1 MKDPLSNP
9 LLGNPSGE
17 PDGVTVAGEVSE
29 ADARWLVHKLI
40 ELRRIAAP
48 DLRRFAVRVI
58 RDPEM
63 CAMHLQ
69 HMNDP
74 TTTDVLTFPDEDGA
88 DIAVCVD
95 EACRRAEEMG
105 HEVRRELLLYALH
118 GMLHCVG
125 FDDTVQED
133 HDRMHAEEDRLL
145 GLVGV
150 KSTFSRMGGTEGA
163 GG

>member
-1 MKDPLSNP
+1 MQDPLSNP
-9 LLGNPSGE
+9 LLGNSSGE
-17 PDGVTVAGEVSE
+17 PDGVTVVGEVTE
-29 ADARWLVHKLI
+29 ADARWLAEKLI

-48 DLRRFAVRVI
+48 DLRRLSVRVI
-58 RDPEM
+58 RDPAM
-63 CAMHLQ
+63 CAMHLR

-74 TTTDVLTFPDEDGA
+74 TTTDVLTFADKNGA
-88 DIAVCVD
+88 DVAICLD
-95 EACRRAEEMG
+95 EACRRAGEMG
-105 HEVRRELLLYALH
+105 HEVRQELLLYALH

-125 FDDTVQED
+125 FDDIVQED

-150 KSTFSRMGGTEGA
+150 KSTFSRMRGTEGA